1 MMQTFQF
8 KGKGSE
14 YFKIWVTNIFF
25 TVITLGLYY
34 PWAKVK
40 SQRYFFG
47 NTALS
52 DRRFDYHATGKQLF
66 RSYLIAL
73 TLLITYNILNQFIP
87 LASALMGI
95 IIAALFPWIL
105 WKSMQFR
112 MQMTSFSQVRFAFKA
127 NLRSAYFNFL
137 ALPILFALSFFSLP
151 LLIGIAVGLNESTS
165 INSVLLITIS
175 ISLALISV
183 LLIVYSYS
191 VLIKR
196 QMIYQI
202 NGLKFG
208 QDAFSAILKTRVY
221 FAILLKAIGLSFVC
235 LVTWLVF
242 VCLLFVIIYG
252 FEQMTTI
259 VHQSVSD
266 PIALAT
272 NFENIPLGLIIGSYI
287 GGITLSFVIFAFI
300 QTRQRNY
307 LLNQTRLGQTI
318 SLASTLKTRSLAW
331 VMLSNFMIVI
341 FTLGFGLPWAK
352 VRTAR
357 LFAQNT
363 IIKGELVFDDY
374 ISEQRDYQTSLG
386 DQIGDVLDLDAG
398 LII

>member
-1 MMQTFQF
+1 MQTFQF
-8 KGKGSE
+8 QGKGSE

-25 TVITLGLYY
+25 TIITLGLYY

-40 SQRYFFG
+40 SQRYFYG

-66 RSYLIAL
+66 RSYLVAL
-73 TLLITYNILNQFIP
+73 TLLILYNILSHFIP
-87 LASALMGI
+87 LASALMGF

-127 NLRSAYFNFL
+127 NLRSAYVNFL
-137 ALPILFALSFFSLP
+137 ALPILFALSCFSLP
-151 LLIGIAVGLNESTS
+151 LLIGVAMGLNESTT
-165 INSVLLITIS
+165 INFALLITIFL
-175 ISLALISV
+175 SLALISV
-183 LLIVYSYS
+183 LLISYTYS

-196 QMIYQI
+196 QMMYQI

-208 QDAFSAILKTRVY
+208 QDVFSVILKTRVY
-221 FAILLKAIGLSFVC
+221 FAILLKTIALSFIC
-235 LVTWLVF
+235 LVAWTVF
-242 VCLLFVIIYG
+242 IWLLFVIISG
-252 FEQMTTI
+252 FEQVTTI
-259 VHQSVSD
+259 VQQSLSD
-266 PIALAT
+266 PIVLAN
-272 NFENIPLGLIIGSYI
+272 NFENIPLGLLVGCYL
-287 GGITLSFVIFAFI
+287 GGIALSFVIFAFV
-300 QTRQRNY
+300 QTQQRNY
-307 LLNQTRLGQTI
+307 SLNQIRLGQKI

-331 VMLSNFMIVI
+331 VMLSNFIIVI

-363 IIKGELVFDDY
+363 LIKGELVFDDY
-374 ISEQRDYQTSLG
+374 ISQQRDYQTSLG

>member
-1 MMQTFQF
+1 MQTFQF

-14 YFKIWVTNIFF
+14 YFKIWVTNLFF
-25 TVITLGLYY
+25 TVMTFGLYY

-40 SQRYFFG
+40 SQKYFYG

-66 RSYLIAL
+66 RSYLVAV
-73 TLLITYNILNQFIP
+73 TLLISYNLLGHFIP
-87 LASALMGI
+87 MASALMGFM
-95 IIAALFPWIL
+95 IAALFPWIL

-112 MQMTSFSQVRFAFKA
+112 MQMTSFSHVRFGFRA
-127 NLRSAYFNFL
+127 NLRSAYVNFL

-151 LLIGIAVGLNESTS
+151 LLIGVAVGLNESTT
-165 INSVLLITIS
+165 INFALLITIFL
-175 ISLALISV
+175 SLALISV
-183 LLIVYSYS
+183 LLISYTYS

-196 QMIYQI
+196 QMMYQI

-208 QDAFSAILKTRVY
+208 QDVFSVILKTRVY
-221 FAILLKAIGLSFVC
+221 FAILLKAIALSFLC
-235 LVTWLVF
+235 LVAWIIF
-242 VCLLFVIIYG
+242 KWLLFVMIYG
-252 FEQMTTI
+252 FEQVATI
-259 VHQSVSD
+259 LQQSVSD

-272 NFENIPLGLIIGSYI
+272 NFENIPVGLIIGSYI

-307 LLNQTRLGQTI
+307 LFSQIRLGQTI

-331 VMLSNFMIVI
+331 VMFSNFMIVI
-341 FTLGFGLPWAK
+341 VTLGFGLPWAK

-363 IIKGELVFDDY
+363 LIKGELVFDDY
-374 ISEQRDYQTSLG
+374 ISQQRDYQTSLG

>member
-1 MMQTFQF
+1 MQTFQF
-8 KGKGSE
+8 QGKGSE
-14 YFKIWVTNIFF
+14 YFKIWVTNLFF
-25 TVITLGLYY
+25 TVITLGLYF

-40 SQRYFFG
+40 SQKYFYG

-66 RSYLIAL
+66 RSYLIAV
-73 TLLITYNILNQFIP
+73 TLLISYNLLGHFIP
-87 LASALMGI
+87 LASGLMGL

-112 MQMTSFSQVRFAFKA
+112 MQMTSFSHVRFGFRA
-127 NLRSAYFNFL
+127 NLRSAYVNFL

-151 LLIGIAVGLNESTS
+151 LLIGVAMGLKYITS
-165 INSVLLITIS
+165 INLVLLVMTSIILVLIS
-175 ISLALISV
+175 I
-183 LLIVYSYS
+183 LLIAYSYS
-191 VLIKR
+191 VMKKH
-196 QMIYQI
+196 QMMYQV

-208 QDAFSAILKTRVY
+208 QDAFFVILKTKVY
-221 FAILLKAIGLSFVC
+221 FAIVLKAIALSFLC
-235 LVTWLVF
+235 F
-242 VCLLFVIIYG
+242 VAWIIFKWLLFVMIYG
-252 FEQMTTI
+252 FEQVATI
-259 VHQSVSD
+259 VQQSVSD
-266 PIALAT
+266 PIVLAT
-272 NFENIPLGLIIGSYI
+272 NFENIPIGLIIGSYI

-307 LLNQTRLGQTI
+307 LFSQIRLGQTI

-331 VMLSNFMIVI
+331 VMFSNFMIVI
-341 FTLGFGLPWAK
+341 VTLGFGLPWAK
-352 VRTAR
+352 VRSAR

-363 IIKGELVFDDY
+363 LIKGELVFDDY
-374 ISEQRDYQTSLG
+374 ISQQRDYQTSLG

>member
-1 MMQTFQF
+1 MQTFQF
-8 KGKGSE
+8 RGTGSE
-14 YFKIWVTNIFF
+14 YFKIWVTNLFF

-40 SQRYFFG
+40 SQKYFYG

-66 RSYLIAL
+66 RSYLVAV
-73 TLLITYNILNQFIP
+73 TLLISYNLLGHFIP
-87 LASALMGI
+87 MASALMGFM
-95 IIAALFPWIL
+95 IAALFPWIL

-112 MQMTSFSQVRFAFKA
+112 MQMTSFSHVRFGFRA
-127 NLRSAYFNFL
+127 NLRSAYVNFL

-151 LLIGIAVGLNESTS
+151 LLIGVVMGLNESTT
-165 INSVLLITIS
+165 INFALLITIFL
-175 ISLALISV
+175 SLALISV
-183 LLIVYSYS
+183 LLISYTYS

-196 QMIYQI
+196 QMMYQI

-208 QDAFSAILKTRVY
+208 QDVFSVILKTRVY
-221 FAILLKAIGLSFVC
+221 FAILLKTIALSFLC
-235 LVTWLVF
+235 F
-242 VCLLFVIIYG
+242 VAWIIFKWLLFVMIYG
-252 FEQMTTI
+252 FEQVATI
-259 VHQSVSD
+259 LQQSVSD
-266 PIALAT
+266 PITLAT
-272 NFENIPLGLIIGSYI
+272 KFENIPLGLIIGSYI

-307 LLNQTRLGQTI
+307 LFSQIRLGQTI

-331 VMLSNFMIVI
+331 VMFSNFMIVI
-341 FTLGFGLPWAK
+341 VTMGFGLPWAK

-363 IIKGELVFDDY
+363 LIKGELVFDDY
-374 ISEQRDYQTSLG
+374 ISHQRDYQTSLG